1 MLTMFFI
8 EFSRGWT
15 DFPKV
20 RFTVVEGSTQ
30 GKLLKVST
38 ISDYMENFST
48 LAYFTTLSN
57 AIFVFTFFIGL
68 FIKISKRSRLIVLT
82 YMLITMTVFWTSLA
96 PYLAW
101 GQSTW
106 FDYIC
111 VHEHTITPLIC
122 IAWAALANKEMVKGG
137 YKRLFIFPVLYLI
150 EMIVITIVAHGE
162 VSVYPFINF
171 TNWFALDLGTAAS
184 TTLAIVSILVASFV
198 IWLVYWLMVKINNR
212 LTKGKCKI
220 SNFVNINL

>member
-20 RFTVVEGSTQ
+20 RFTVVENSVQ

-68 FIKISKRSRLIVLT
+68 FIKISKRVRLIVLT
-82 YMLITMTVFWTSLA
+82 YMLITMVVFWTSLA

-111 VHEHTITPLIC
+111 VHEHTITPVIC
-122 IAWAALANKEMVKGG
+122 IAWAVLAKREIVKGG
-137 YKRLFIFPVLYLI
+137 YKRIFIFPVLYLI

-198 IWLVYWLMVKINNR
+198 IWLVYWLMVKLNNY
-212 LTKGKCKI
+212 LTRRYEQNNQFCKY
-220 SNFVNINL
+220 